1 MAISSSSS
9 SNSIG
14 FPLSPSSSSSSISSL
29 DPISESREPTPEYNP
44 TAAHEALA
52 PLHWD
57 AEEFDFG
64 VVSEDDEPKTNGED
78 LRLLFQEELEE
89 SSDDHFS
96 WDRVDSSSEE
106 EIDSSSDEDDPMT
119 GSAFRFLGS
128 SEEDNKEESNR
139 GSGWS
144 SVDEASD
151 GSSADKS
158 GGSDDD
164 GDDRDGGNVTARSPK
179 RRRHLGTYRW

>member
-1 MAISSSSS
+1 MAISSSSG

-14 FPLSPSSSSSSISSL
+14 SPLSPSSSSSSVSSL
-29 DPISESREPTPEYNP
+29 DPISESREPTPEYDP

-64 VVSEDDEPKTNGED
+64 VVSEDNEPKTNGED
-78 LRLLFQEELEE
+78 LRLLFQKELKE

-96 WDRVDSSSEE
+96 WDGVDSCSEE
-106 EIDSSSDEDDPMT
+106 EIDFSSDEDDPMA
-119 GSAFRFLGS
+119 GSAFQFLGS
-128 SEEDNKEESNR
+128 SEEESN
-139 GSGWS
+139 GGGGWS
-144 SVDEASD
+144 SDGEASD

-158 GGSDDD
+158 GGSDD
-164 GDDRDGGNVTARSPK
+164 GGNVLAQSPK
-179 RRRHLGTYRW
+179 RHRHLQVVDVGSTVGVVL

>member
-1 MAISSSSS
+1 M
-9 SNSIG
+9 
-14 FPLSPSSSSSSISSL
+14 
-29 DPISESREPTPEYNP
+29 PEYNP
-44 TAAHEALA
+44 TAAHEVLA

-106 EIDSSSDEDDPMT
+106 P
-119 GSAFRFLGS
+119 R
-128 SEEDNKEESNR
+128 N
-139 GSGWS
+139 
-144 SVDEASD
+144 
-151 GSSADKS
+151 
-158 GGSDDD
+158 
-164 GDDRDGGNVTARSPK
+164 
-179 RRRHLGTYRW
+179 